1 MLSSGLLMI
10 HDSSR
15 GGQDNV
21 TKLSWRK
28 QVVGPLLDLVDGDIE
43 PGGDD
48 TALVQSSSQVD
59 DDLAGSVIVD
69 DLKLP
74 DVSVLHHDGEE
85 PDDDLGAGSDEDL
98 SLASLLRIVYT
109 LQAIS
114 QGVHTNHPAELL
126 LLSAIELQV
135 IFWLYNKLKLYN
147 RYILWYQAQDKVINI
162 CSK

>member
-1 MLSSGLLMI
+1 MLPPGLLVV
-10 HDSSR
+10 HDAPG
-15 GGQDNV
+15 GGQHHV
-21 TKLSWRK
+21 PELSGG
-28 QVVGPLLDLVDGDIE
+28 QEVVGPLLDLIDGDIE

-69 DLKLP
+69 DLELT

-135 IFWLYNKLKLYN
+135 IF
-147 RYILWYQAQDKVINI
+147 
-162 CSK
+162 

>member
-1 MLSSGLLMI
+1 MTPHLF
-10 HDSSR
+10 
-15 GGQDNV
+15 N
-21 TKLSWRK
+21 
-28 QVVGPLLDLVDGDIE
+28 LLDFVDGDIE

-48 TALVQSSSQVD
+48 TALVQSSSQID
-59 DDLAGSVIVD
+59 DDLAGSVIVY

-74 DVSVLHHDGEE
+74 DVSVLHHDGEK

-126 LLSAIELQV
+126 LLSLVEVNQAILAWS
-135 IFWLYNKLKLYN
+135 F
-147 RYILWYQAQDKVINI
+147 
-162 CSK
+162 